1 VDVGSLNGEP
11 GDELALPG
19 SVPPAATMSWQDWLG
34 NPVPLGLPAA
44 KAGAAPAITVNPAT
58 SPAISAA
65 RM

>member
-1 VDVGSLNGEP
+1 
-11 GDELALPG
+11 
-19 SVPPAATMSWQDWLG
+19 MSWQDWLG

-44 KAGAAPAITVNPAT
+44 KAGAALAITMNPAA